1 MKDGVNAERDAL
13 FARFEARWRDEP
25 LVLDKWFAL
34 EALAERADTL
44 ARVQSLLAHPRFNAR
59 NPNRVRSLVGA
70 FALRNFARFHARDGG
85 GYAFAADQVL
95 ALDATNP
102 QLAATVAGAFNL
114 WKRFAQP
121 RRGLMQAALQRIAQ
135 APGLSPDVTE
145 VVTRTLPETSA

>member
-1 MKDGVNAERDAL
+1 MRAIRTAC
-13 FARFEARWRDEP
+13 ARWWARSRC
-25 LVLDKWFAL
+25 ATS
-34 EALAERADTL
+34 RASTR
-44 ARVQSLLAHPRFNAR
+44 A
-59 NPNRVRSLVGA
+59 
-70 FALRNFARFHARDGG
+70 DGG

-102 QLAATVAGAFNL
+102 QLAATIAGAFNL

-145 VVTRTLPETSA
+145 VVTRTLTA